1 MNGALRRGSAAAPAR
16 GAHLHGVALHALEG
30 KEELRR
36 HGDRRFSS
44 GEEMTKTKW
53 CGREI

>member
-1 MNGALRRGSAAAPAR
+1 LRRGSAAAPAR